1 MSKYISNLLKITKYS
16 LIALLIVLL
25 STFYKGTIHK
35 FDSVSNFLSNV
46 NIDKY
51 NEKLQ
56 VIDKMSSL
64 IGIGLNLF
72 LLIYTTLIILYVVL
86 SFIIPFILILLAN
99 KAYSNR
105 LKISPMPLIIIFISE
120 IPGLI
125 ITINLLELLLILMEF
140 NLVISHLMLMVIL
153 NFINVGYTLF
163 ILIKC
168 INEYIKIKRIN
179 KNNKNNINVNSN
191 NRFYF

>member
-56 VIDKMSSL
+56 VIDKISSL

-72 LLIYTTLIILYVVL
+72 LLIYTTLIILYIVL
-86 SFIIPFILILLAN
+86 SFSLYHHSFLLNYILLL
-99 KAYSNR
+99 SNYQG
-105 LKISPMPLIIIFISE
+105 LK
-120 IPGLI
+120 
-125 ITINLLELLLILMEF
+125 
-140 NLVISHLMLMVIL
+140 
-153 NFINVGYTLF
+153 
-163 ILIKC
+163 
-168 INEYIKIKRIN
+168 R
-179 KNNKNNINVNSN
+179 KN
-191 NRFYF
+191 